1 MTNTP
6 NTTETRRPA
15 KLSPPS
21 DRDLEIF
28 QHAQIH
34 RRTHLDIADDFG
46 VTRRRVG
53 QIVHDVRH
61 WLSLHGTDDP
71 VIYAQIQ
78 RQRLD
83 RAMER
88 IYLKD
93 IIQRAIHGLNNAPP
107 TLTTSTHIDNR
118 CVKSVKRDQP
128 PVDSRLLKTY
138 LQAVNSLGKLNER
151 QPLPEF
157 PAQPDPRKH
166 PKIQACLDDWRGK
179 SKYYDFEPQDF
190 DQFA

>member
-15 KLSPPS
+15 KLSPPT

-34 RRTHLDIADDFG
+34 GRTHCAIANDFG

-93 IIQRAIHGLNNAPP
+93 IIRRAVLGHNQYSAVHALNHARP
-107 TLTTSTHIDNR
+107 TLTTSPHVKNH
-118 CVKSVKRDQP
+118 CVKVVKRDQP
-128 PVDSRLLKTY
+128 LDSRLLKTY
-138 LQAVNSLGKLNER
+138 LQAVNSRGKLNRR
-151 QPLPEF
+151 QPLPEL
-157 PAQPDPRKH
+157 PAQPWKH
-166 PKIQACLDDWRGK
+166 PK
-179 SKYYDFEPQDF
+179 
-190 DQFA
+190 